1 MSFLWFLVG
10 FLEKW
15 VKSCKYEQVVG
26 VLRRGIETLRR
37 SEGPHHGVASHPAE
51 WPSGEFGHP
60 RVRRSVAE
68 LRRSVATIHNK
79 ENCCVL
85 VLFFYFVAPRT
96 HLLD

>member
-15 VKSCKYEQVVG
+15 MKSCKYGQAVG
-26 VLRRGIETLRR
+26 VLRHGVETPHC
-37 SEGPHHGVASHPAE
+37 SGGPRHGVAFHAVV

-60 RVRRSVAE
+60 RVRNG
-68 LRRSVATIHNK
+68 VATVHNM

-85 VLFFYFVAPRT
+85 VLFCYSVAPRT
-96 HLLD
+96 CLLD